1 MSKEINQI
9 IKNRRSI
16 FPAMYSGKPVAD
28 EIIQQ
33 LLENANWA
41 PTHRHTEPWRFK
53 VFTGKALERLGNCL
67 ADLYKQYTPAEKYST
82 KKHEKTARKPQK
94 CSHVIAI
101 CMQRDSEERVPEW
114 EEMCAVACAVQNMWL
129 TTQAYDLGAY
139 WSSPGTIKRE
149 EMRSFLKLDEGEKC
163 LGFFY
168 VGHYVGDEVAAKRG
182 AIEEKVVWVR
192 E

>member
-1 MSKEINQI
+1 MTRQINQI

-16 FPAMYSGKPVAD
+16 FPAMYSGEPVSD
-28 EIIQQ
+28 EIIEQ

-53 VFTGKALERLGNCL
+53 VFTGKALERLGDCL
-67 ADLYKQYTPAEKYST
+67 ADLYKQYAPTEKFSN
-82 KKHEKTARKPQK
+82 KKHEKTARKPTQ

-101 CMQRDSEERVPEW
+101 CMQRDPEESIPEW
-114 EEMCAVACAVQNMWL
+114 EEISAVACAVQNMWL

-139 WSSPGTIKRE
+139 WSSPGTIEKE
-149 EMRSFLKLDEGEKC
+149 EMRSFLNLKEGERC

-168 VGHYVGDEVAAKRG
+168 IGHYVGEGVSARREG
-182 AIEEKVVWVR
+182 IEEKVVWVR